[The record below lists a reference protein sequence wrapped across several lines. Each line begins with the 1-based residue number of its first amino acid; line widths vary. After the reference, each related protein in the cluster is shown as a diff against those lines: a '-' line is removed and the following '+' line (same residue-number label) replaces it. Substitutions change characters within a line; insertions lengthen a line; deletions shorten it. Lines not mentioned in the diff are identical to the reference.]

1 MHENISSIVIEN
13 FEKSIKKKK
22 IKTLCFSGGGIKGF
36 SFIGALENLIER
48 KIIDL
53 KKIKSFVGTSIG
65 AILSF
70 LLNLGWNIE
79 EIKNFIFNFNFI
91 KLQSEINSI
100 AFLEKFGIQ
109 EGKRIKLLFIKF
121 LESKL
126 NVSDITFEELFKSTN
141 KKLTIIGTNLSKSQE
156 VIFNYK
162 NTPNFSVISALR
174 ISISVPIIFTPVKHE
189 DEYYIDGGVVNNF
202 PINHC
207 SKNSTIGF
215 YIKNSNMNVIT
226 SIKDIITSVISI
238 TADTIN
244 SKNIKKYKK
253 NIIEIKYHEF
263 IYTKFDID
271 KEQILKLI
279 KVGYDAANNFTN
291 FF

>member
-1 MHENISSIVIEN
+1 M
-13 FEKSIKKKK
+13 
-22 IKTLCFSGGGIKGF
+22 
-36 SFIGALENLIER
+36 
-48 KIIDL
+48 
-53 KKIKSFVGTSIG
+53 
-65 AILSF
+65 
-70 LLNLGWNIE
+70 
-79 EIKNFIFNFNFI
+79 
-91 KLQSEINSI
+91 
-100 AFLEKFGIQ
+100 
-109 EGKRIKLLFIKF
+109 KF

-174 ISISVPIIFTPVKHE
+174 ISMSVPIIFTPVKYE
-189 DEYYIDGGVVNNF
+189 DDFYIDGGVVNNF

-215 YIKNSNMNVIT
+215 YIKNSNINQIT

-253 NIIEIKYHEF
+253 NIIEIKYNEF

-271 KEQILKLI
+271 KEQIEKLI
-279 KVGYDAANNFTN
+279 KVGYDAASNFTN